1 MINEV
6 KMWMRMMDATS
17 QSSSGYSSQ
26 CLFMYP
32 SHESVRIFKKQKKKK
47 KYAKIKM
54 EKKKSFLTFN
64 GIMKSF

>member
-32 SHESVRIFKKQKKKK
+32 SHESVRIFKKQKRKKE
-47 KYAKIKM
+47 IC
-54 EKKKSFLTFN
+54 
-64 GIMKSF
+64 